1 MKLEKEHQEKIKTIT
16 LDIFDLI
23 LKKVKED
30 KQTLLL
36 INPIFMSLAL
46 YILSK
51 ISDEMKTND
60 DQELFRKS
68 ILSTLDKTKKYNEER
83 EKK

>member
-1 MKLEKEHQEKIKTIT
+1 MKEEHQEKIKTIT

-36 INPIFMSLAL
+36 INPIFMSLVL

-51 ISDEMKTND
+51 LSNEMKTND

-83 EKK
+83 DIK